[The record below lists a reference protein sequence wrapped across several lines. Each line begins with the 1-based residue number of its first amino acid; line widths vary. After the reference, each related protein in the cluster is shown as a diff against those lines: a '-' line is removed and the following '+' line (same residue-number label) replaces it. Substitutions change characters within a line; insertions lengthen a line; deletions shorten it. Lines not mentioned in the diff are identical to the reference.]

1 MQDYYDLLDSD
12 YFISKTLSAVKSEIL
27 VDKGYLLGNK
37 LENHKI
43 FINFNTGKLWAF
55 KNKKKLYILKKKKM
69 STKEL
74 LYKAKNSWRNIIK
87 T

>member
-43 FINFNTGKLWAF
+43 FINFNTGKL
-55 KNKKKLYILKKKKM
+55 
-69 STKEL
+69 
-74 LYKAKNSWRNIIK
+74 
-87 T
+87 